1 MGRRPI
7 GTKAMTAAERMLRM
21 RQRRED
27 EANSLRREI
36 QLLKDA
42 LPSSRRRRTKV
53 DMSSTAISRRAELRA
68 TTDAR
73 IAKLKSPTA
82 DDDNIEWFAEH
93 INPDERLSVA
103 KKLMEGLDPAPTTK
117 RRTQLWLIVSMIS
130 ALPNYERRVTLIAG
144 IVAAMEDDK
153 VLADFVQALRPT
165 DRKRLATALAKR
177 PSRR

>member
-7 GTKAMTAAERMLRM
+7 GKKAMTAAERMLRM

-27 EANSLRREI
+27 EANSLRREN

-53 DMSSTAISRRAELRA
+53 DMSSTAISRRAELGS
-68 TTDAR
+68 TDAR
-73 IAKLKSPTA
+73 IAKSPTA
-82 DDDNIEWFAEH
+82 DDDNIEWLAEH
-93 INPDERLSVA
+93 INPNERLSVA

-144 IVAAMEDDK
+144 IVAAMEGDK

-165 DRKRLATALAKR
+165 DRKRLADALANHPARSR
-177 PSRR
+177 P